1 MLAMPATDGVI
12 AHLNDNELVS
22 RSLRERAF
30 FGELVLRYE
39 AKLSRYIAR
48 LGVHDPDDR
57 DDVLQDVFIKVYKN
71 LNNFDQS
78 LSFSAWIYRIAHN
91 EAVSWYRRRKARPEG
106 YLAAESDAIISLISD
121 DKASTPEENFDKD
134 IDAKILLRELEKL
147 DDKYRD
153 VLVLRYFEH
162 LEYEDISDVLKIPV
176 GTVGTLV
183 HRAKK
188 QLRERLQKLE
198 IKV

>member
-1 MLAMPATDGVI
+1 MPENIGNIAT
-12 AHLNDNELVS
+12 LSDNELVA
-22 RSLRERAF
+22 RALRERAF
-30 FGELVLRYE
+30 FGDIVDRYE
-39 AKLSRYIAR
+39 AKLGRYITR
-48 LGVHDPDDR
+48 LGVKDPDDR

-106 YLAAESDAIISLISD
+106 YLAAEGDNIVTLISD
-121 DKASTPEENFDKD
+121 DSESPEDSFDKN
-134 IDAKILLRELEKL
+134 IDAEMLLHELEKL

-162 LEYEDISDVLKIPV
+162 LEYEDISDILKIPV

-188 QLRERLQKLE
+188 QLRAGLKHL
-198 IKV
+198 I